1 MSFAETLAKLREVSG
16 GEHTL
21 HFKALELVAGDL
33 GEYAKDRGIAQA
45 RKFIHE
51 NKQVY
56 FEPPDESE
64 EMIYGQV
71 ERRRG
76 DKVTAFNLHREDTG
90 EFLLACSC
98 DAEMT
103 GLFVFH
109 RIQDSHLRTIND
121 IPRVLFPIVVILAN
135 A

>member
-1 MSFAETLAKLREVSG
+1 MIVGCCLTTELTLAAVSDTTPPRDMSFTETLAKLREVSG

-21 HFKALELVAGDL
+21 HFKALELIAGDL
-33 GEYAKDRGIAQA
+33 GAYAKDRGIAQA

-76 DKVTAFNLHREDTG
+76 DKVR
-90 EFLLACSC
+90 
-98 DAEMT
+98 
-103 GLFVFH
+103 
-109 RIQDSHLRTIND
+109 
-121 IPRVLFPIVVILAN
+121 
-135 A
+135 